1 MNLSELSLYVQKGN
15 AKMARK
21 LVLQALEEHIEPT
34 KILHEGLIDAMVKE
48 GIKFKN
54 NEIYVP
60 EMLVASRAMSV
71 ALKALYPII
80 SQHGKKIIGKVVIGT
95 VKGDIHDIG
104 KNLVAMMMKGT
115 GIEVTDL
122 GVDAEPAKF
131 LKTAEKI
138 GADIVCMS
146 ALLTTTMPAMDDV
159 ITAFKKA
166 GIKDKYTFMIGG
178 ALITTNFAKQI
189 DADYYTPDADSAAK
203 LARNIIIKKRKYEI
217 SC

>member
-1 MNLSELSLYVQKGN
+1 MNLSELSLSVQKGN
-15 AKMARK
+15 AKMARM

-104 KNLVAMMMKGT
+104 KNLVKMMMEGK
-115 GIEVTDL
+115 GIEVIDL
-122 GVDAEPAKF
+122 GVNVQDFEFVKSSEE
-131 LKTAEKI
+131 T
-138 GADIVCMS
+138 GADIVCLS
-146 ALLTTTMPAMDDV
+146 SLLTTTMPAMFDV

-166 GIKDKYTFMIGG
+166 GIKDKYAFMIGG
-178 ALITTNFAKQI
+178 APITTNFAKQI
-189 DADYYTPDADSAAK
+189 NADYYTPDADSAAK
-203 LARNIIIKKRKYEI
+203 LAKNILIKKRKYEM
-217 SC
+217 SY

>member
-1 MNLSELSLYVQKGN
+1 MDLKELSSVVQTGSQK
-15 AKMARK
+15 KSK
-21 LVLQALEEHIEPT
+21 ELVKKALDEKIEPV
-34 KILHEGLIDAMVKE
+34 KILNDGMIEAMSEV
-48 GIKFKN
+48 GVKFKN

-60 EMLVASRAMSV
+60 EMLMAAKAMAAGMKV
-71 ALKALYPII
+71 LEPILTKTGVKPVGKA
-80 SQHGKKIIGKVVIGT
+80 VIGT
-95 VKGDIHDIG
+95 VKGDLHDIG

-115 GIEVTDL
+115 GIEITDL

-138 GADIVCMS
+138 GADIICMS

-178 ALITTNFAKQI
+178 APITTNFAKQI